1 MRQSLVMTLL
11 LALAAL
17 ASCEK
22 KQSAGQS
29 SAASST
35 IRIVYIPKNTGN
47 PYFDPLIKGFQDAAK
62 ENGAEFHTVAPAT
75 ADATSQLP
83 LIKDQIQQGVNV
95 LAISPNSPDACNAA
109 FREAMNRGITVIAV
123 DSDLTGNEQDR
134 TAGVLTVDPQTVG
147 ESQVELMGSLIGY
160 KGKIAILSATADAPN
175 QNAWIAVMKKT
186 LETNPKYKDMQL
198 VEIVY
203 GDDQPEKSS
212 TEAQALL
219 TKYPDLRGI
228 IAPTTVGVA
237 AAAQTV
243 ESARKADQVQV
254 TGLGTPNQMRKFIEN
269 GTVKAFALWSPYDEG
284 YLSCHVGYQI
294 ATKKLAPAPG
304 TKLTAGKLGERA
316 FREKS
321 IVITGPPVTFTKQN
335 IDQYRF

>member
-1 MRQSLVMTLL
+1 MIVISMIL
-11 LALAAL
+11 LAAL

-22 KQSAGQS
+22 KQSAGQAS
-29 SAASST
+29 TSSST

-47 PYFDPLIKGFQDAAK
+47 PYFDPLIKGFEDAAR
-62 ENGAEFHTVAPAT
+62 ENGTEFHSVAPAT

-109 FREAMNRGITVIAV
+109 FREAMKRGITVITV

-186 LETNPKYKDMQL
+186 LESNPKYKDMQL
-198 VEIVY
+198 VETVY

-243 ESARKADQVQV
+243 ESAHKAEQVQV
-254 TGLGTPNQMRKFIEN
+254 TGLGTPNQMRRFIEN

-284 YLSCHVGYQI
+284 YLSSQLGYQI
-294 ATKKLAPAPG
+294 AAKKLTPATG
-304 TKLTAGKLGERA
+304 TRFTAGKLGERTL
-316 FREKS
+316 REKN
-321 IVITGPPVTFTKQN
+321 IVITGPPVTFTKAN